1 MFFWNKKLDQNST
14 LPVQPAPEAVLS
26 VPIAPVAATPQNPK
40 ISLFIVA
47 FIRNLPLWKKLLF
60 FLVIALII
68 ATTSI
73 FFVQRYKN
81 GQTTLS
87 SDEFIF
93 VYDKYAGNQ
102 KMLDDLY
109 SKYSQDKVVKR
120 LDPFIIE
127 NPNTSSNYI
136 SYKTEISSISDKIV
150 FDIQSSKENKPLAG
164 HFADYVPYFRT
175 YLTKDEVTSMSLTQ
189 AEIEKIFTHFDNEPS
204 KYYLDSLTDS
214 DLRDSLE
221 SLNISPAK
229 ISDIIEMFNK
239 KPQLTVLNN
248 SICANNIAF
257 ASDYATVIPLCL
269 KIIKT
274 QSTYFV
280 VSIWGSE

>member
-1 MFFWNKKLDQNST
+1 MFFWKKKLDQNST
-14 LPVQPAPEAVLS
+14 VPAQPAAEAVLE

-40 ISLFIVA
+40 KSLFIVA

-60 FLVIALII
+60 ILVIALII
-68 ATTSI
+68 AATSI
-73 FFVQRYKN
+73 FFVQRHKS

-87 SDEFIF
+87 ANEFIF
-93 VYDKYAGNQ
+93 VYDKYSGNQ

-127 NPNTSSNYI
+127 NPNTSSSYI

-164 HFADYVPYFRT
+164 HFADYVPYFRNYFT
-175 YLTKDEVTSMSLTQ
+175 NDEVTSLNLTQ
-189 AEIEKIFTHFDNEPS
+189 TEAGQIFTHFDNEPNR
-204 KYYLDSLTDS
+204 YYLDSLTDS
-214 DLRDSLE
+214 DLRDSLG

-239 KPQLTVLNN
+239 KPQLAILND

-257 ASDYATVIPLCL
+257 TEGDATVIPLCL

-280 VSIWGSE
+280 VSIGGSE